1 MTDKLHSF
9 SLGEIDTTDYRRA
22 ERKGEH
28 DSKGRK
34 MPIRKRKLEIK
45 VEMTTKEFDYLKSY
59 ISKQIDIIYNRRNDV
74 RNK

>member
-22 ERKGEH
+22 TRKG
-28 DSKGRK
+28 DYAANGRK

-45 VEMTTKEFDYLKSY
+45 VEMTTKEFAFLKSY
-59 ISKQIDIIYNRRNDV
+59 ISKQITMIYERRDNV
-74 RNK
+74 